1 MPFLNDL
8 LIKSIRGSEL
18 FELVEP
24 LSYQHDGVVYTAPI
38 GFKTDF
44 ASIPP
49 AIRGFI
55 DTDEGNIR
63 DAAVIHDWLYATGE
77 LSREDSDSILRA
89 AMRELGAGVIKSSVV
104 FYAVRWFG
112 ASHFGSK

>member
-8 LIKSIRGSEL
+8 LIRSIRGSEL
-18 FELVEP
+18 FALTAP
-24 LSYQHDGVVYTAPI
+24 LSYQHAGIVYTVPV

-55 DTDEGNIR
+55 DTDEGDLR
-63 DAAVIHDWLYATGE
+63 DAAVIHDWLYSTGE
-77 LSREDSDSILRA
+77 LTRKAADSILRA
-89 AMRELGAGVIKSSVV
+89 AMRELGAGIIKSSVV
-104 FYAVRWFG
+104 YYAVRWFG
-112 ASHFGSK
+112 ASHFGNK